1 MRAPFE
7 PTDPVKAKQIAL
19 HTEGVLKSI
28 RECESIGQLK
38 NIYDGFA
45 AYSATMGVVEPIREH
60 VQKAFNETAT
70 TIAARE
76 RNAKSAASQ
85 EITARIIGENAE

>member
-28 RECESIGQLK
+28 RECESLPQLEK
-38 NIYDGFA
+38 IFTGYA
-45 AYSATMGVVEPIREH
+45 AYSTSMGVVKPIRDH
-60 VQKAFNETAT
+60 VQEAFNETAT
-70 TIAARE
+70 TIKARE
-76 RNAKSAASQ
+76 KNARVVRDP
-85 EITARIIGENAE
+85 TGEDNHAD